1 MKPSKHCLKKGGER
15 GIKEYKRE
23 SEVVQ
28 STLYASRELPQ

>member
-1 MKPSKHCLKKGGER
+1 LFEKRRGGER